1 MGIEENKANAIRLSE
16 EAWNKGNL
24 DVIQELISPNFYF
37 KDTLGREFRG
47 VDGYTQ
53 MVVNW
58 RVAFPDCT
66 YTRELVI
73 GEGEW
78 VSILRPTEEP
88 LTRSSDAGSFVL
100 IPYSNR
106 LRDGQFFF
114 EGQEYQLRGREK
126 HAIHGD
132 VRDRACPEP
141 PMDAPVFLSHVYME
155 QSSSDRLHG

>member
-24 DVIQELISPNFYF
+24 DVIQELISPDFYF

-47 VDGYTQ
+47 VEGYTQ

-78 VSILRPTEEP
+78 VSIINTFNGTFIGKLANFEPNGKQVNWTASVYQRWVDGKCTE
-88 LTRSSDAGSFVL
+88 LIQFVDYL
-100 IPYSNR
+100 SAFRQLGIIPSN
-106 LRDGQFFF
+106 
-114 EGQEYQLRGREK
+114 
-126 HAIHGD
+126 
-132 VRDRACPEP
+132 
-141 PMDAPVFLSHVYME
+141 
-155 QSSSDRLHG
+155 